1 MNENTFMGFQKRAQ
15 EGGLSSAV
23 SQPCSG
29 SRSSDF
35 SGLEGNFTLVWRAL
49 QEISLWF
56 GRVEAASHL
65 APFPHEHH
73 PSPDFLSSSSFP
85 SGRITAKNSPVQ
97 RVGSDQDPGGV
108 AVCS

>member
-1 MNENTFMGFQKRAQ
+1 MGFQKRAQ

-29 SRSSDF
+29 PRSSDF
-35 SGLEGNFTLVWRAL
+35 SGLEGNFTLVWGGGGCL
-49 QEISLWF
+49 PPGSLP
-56 GRVEAASHL
+56 RSIT
-65 APFPHEHH
+65 HH

-85 SGRITAKNSPVQ
+85 SGRTTAKNSPVQ
-97 RVGSDQDPGGV
+97 RVGSHQDPGGV